1 MELSNLTSLDALND
15 ATATHD
21 KVLLIVSRN
30 ACPGCVALSKA
41 LETHAELQSALAGVK
56 VVQIKLEA
64 VPTIAQTFGLR
75 VAPSMILFS
84 NDEEVKRVLG
94 FNGPNELL
102 SAVRAV
108 FAPELAEAA

>member
-1 MELSNLTSLDALND
+1 MEPMNLTSLDALND
-15 ATATHD
+15 ATANNA

-30 ACPGCVALSKA
+30 NCAGCVGLAQALKTNS
-41 LETHAELQSALAGVK
+41 ELQSALEGVT

-84 NDEEVKRVLG
+84 EDEEVKRILG
-94 FNGPNELL
+94 FNGVSELL
-102 SAVRAV
+102 TALRTH
-108 FAPELAEAA
+108 FAPELAQAA